1 MYGEENRIDC
11 SEEINNLELMRNQNS
26 IHFSSI
32 QIILFCYQSEWVCV
46 CVCVCDPFGEMILAV
61 AVDVSYRPIDPHFA
75 LLFTITYLLSTLQ
88 RKKNKVSYVHIVR

>member
-1 MYGEENRIDC
+1 M
-11 SEEINNLELMRNQNS
+11 S
-26 IHFSSI
+26 
-32 QIILFCYQSEWVCV
+32 VCV
-46 CVCVCDPFGEMILAV
+46 CVVVCLFVCVSVCVHCVCVCDPFGEMILAV